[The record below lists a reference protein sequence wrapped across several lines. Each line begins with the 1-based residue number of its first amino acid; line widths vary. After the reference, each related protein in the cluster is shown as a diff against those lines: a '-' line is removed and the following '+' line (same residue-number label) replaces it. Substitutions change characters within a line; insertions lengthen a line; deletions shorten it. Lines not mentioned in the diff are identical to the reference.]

1 MACPQ
6 TAVFDRICIESFV
19 YHASLMM
26 LFDPSLDALSSIR
39 QQLDLPQHFLD
50 LGHGGS
56 AAWEFGISTQ
66 PILYAPYKFFLLIA
80 DTTKL
85 ARISR
90 VLNDPEILTWTR
102 IQQELWDW
110 PRVLDTD
117 DELLAAL
124 YAFSVQIL
132 LLKSNPNITYDEK
145 SRQAEVYL
153 EAGLKHVPF
162 LNPDHHFPI
171 YILWP
176 LAILGSACTTF
187 EEQKPIQTCIS
198 LISIQKPGGHASWV
212 HRRLRRIWSVVN
224 KTNEDDPAKRRLLGL
239 QALLDGDN

>member
-1 MACPQ
+1 
-6 TAVFDRICIESFV
+6 
-19 YHASLMM
+19 
-26 LFDPSLDALSSIR
+26 
-39 QQLDLPQHFLD
+39 LD

-90 VLNDPEILTWTR
+90 VLNDPEISTWTR
-102 IQQELWDW
+102 IQQELGDW
-110 PRVLDTD
+110 PRVLDTE
-117 DELLAAL
+117 DELLASL
-124 YAFSVQIL
+124 YAFSVHIL

-162 LNPDHHFPI
+162 LSLDHHFPI

-187 EEQKPIQTCIS
+187 EEQKTIQTCIY

-212 HRRLRRIWSVVN
+212 HRRLRRIWSDVN
-224 KTNEDDPAKRRLLGL
+224 KTNEDDLAKRRLLGL
-239 QALLDGDN
+239 QTLLDGDN